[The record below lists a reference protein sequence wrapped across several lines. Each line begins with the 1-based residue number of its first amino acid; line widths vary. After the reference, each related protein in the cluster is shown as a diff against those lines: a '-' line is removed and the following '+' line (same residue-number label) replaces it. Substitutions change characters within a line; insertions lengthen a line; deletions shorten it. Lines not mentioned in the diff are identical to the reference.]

1 MEDPDYW
8 PFFTSWIYNTVNAS
22 TAHTSIN
29 VCYWCKCQLMYH
41 NPLALSV
48 LLNEGKH
55 SFFDNYFLAMFLS
68 LKWMLSVIVVD
79 NGAWTKNT
87 QVFTLFFQMVGEW
100 SSYIWINHAK
110 QLLFLAF
117 TCTVFSE
124 FLFMDNDEW

>member
-1 MEDPDYW
+1 
-8 PFFTSWIYNTVNAS
+8 
-22 TAHTSIN
+22 
-29 VCYWCKCQLMYH
+29 
-41 NPLALSV
+41 
-48 LLNEGKH
+48 
-55 SFFDNYFLAMFLS
+55 
-68 LKWMLSVIVVD
+68 MLSVIVAD

-100 SSYIWINHAK
+100 SSYIWINHGK